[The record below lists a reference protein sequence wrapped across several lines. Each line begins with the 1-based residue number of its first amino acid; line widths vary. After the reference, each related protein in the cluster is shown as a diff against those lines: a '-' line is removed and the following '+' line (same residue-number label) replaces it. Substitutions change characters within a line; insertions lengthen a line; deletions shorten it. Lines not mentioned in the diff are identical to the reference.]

1 MPGLA
6 KFYGVQREPWQPRL
20 LNGDGGGGQTITGS
34 CQKDG
39 RAENAAHRRSKI
51 VDITCSMS
59 ETYTSRRPFG
69 MLLANVARHGTLLPI
84 QTLNMRS
91 SASVVS
97 R

>member
-1 MPGLA
+1 MSVTSYA
-6 KFYGVQREPWQPRL
+6 D
-20 LNGDGGGGQTITGS
+20 DGFRSRHFRKVSIGS

-39 RAENAAHRRSKI
+39 PAGIATHTRLGGVVLTSVLNL
-51 VDITCSMS
+51 
-59 ETYTSRRPFG
+59 TYVASWPFG
-69 MLLANVARHGTLLPI
+69 MLLADVARHGTLLPI